1 MKASNTILVP
11 IDFNEQ
17 SLIALGQA
25 CHVARKMRLDI
36 TLLYVMEE
44 TGIIA
49 YIFTE
54 DQSEKMK
61 EKILERLNKLAEIT
75 SKKEGIQIKTMIA
88 RGRIYSKIVE
98 TSELINAKF
107 IILGTRSEIEKGR
120 KATGANSSR
129 VIRYANCPV
138 ISINGKNHY
147 NGCRNILLP
156 LDLTKQTRQKV
167 TKAIDIAKSFGST
180 IKVMSALMSE
190 QDYVIKKLKGQ
201 INQVKDFI
209 EEKNIKCTAE
219 IVKTTKKEKTLAQ
232 AILSY
237 AKKQKD
243 IDMIILMTQQEV
255 NWVQFFVGST
265 AGEVIR
271 TTDIPV
277 MTITPSHF
285 DATRQ
290 LLAY

>member
-1 MKASNTILVP
+1 MKAANTILVP

-25 CHVARKMRLDI
+25 CHIARKMRLDI

-44 TGIIA
+44 SGIFA
-49 YIFTE
+49 QIFTE

-61 EKILERLNKLAEIT
+61 EKVLERLDKLADET
-75 SKKEGIQIKTMIA
+75 FKKERITVKTMFA
-88 RGRIYSKIVE
+88 HGRIYSKIIE

-107 IILGTRSEIEKGR
+107 IILGTRSEVEEGK
-120 KATGANSSR
+120 KASGANSSR
-129 VIRYANCPV
+129 VIRYAKCPV

-147 NGCRNILLP
+147 NGCRSILLP

-167 TKAIDIAKSFGST
+167 TKAIEIAKYFGST
-180 IKVMSALMSE
+180 IKVMSALMTG

-201 INQVKDFI
+201 IYQVKDII

-219 IVKTTKKEKTLAQ
+219 IVTTTKKEKTLAQ
-232 AILSY
+232 AILNY

-243 IDMIILMTQQEV
+243 IDLIILMTQQEV
-255 NWVQFFVGST
+255 NWVEFFVGST
-265 AGEVIR
+265 TSEVIR

-285 DATRQ
+285 DGTREI
-290 LLAY
+290 LAY